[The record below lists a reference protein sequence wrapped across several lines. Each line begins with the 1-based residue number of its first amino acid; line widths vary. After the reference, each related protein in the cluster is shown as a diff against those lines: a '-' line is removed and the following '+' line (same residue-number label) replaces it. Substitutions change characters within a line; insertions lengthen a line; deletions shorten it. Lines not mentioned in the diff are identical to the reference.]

1 MPQPTTEQGLPVAGL
16 ASAVLAEMK
25 ELGYAESSLNTYR
38 SIFDKMTAYFE
49 DKGIGTFSLE
59 QGHAFVLDY
68 CGDRLNDDK
77 TFKNYFRA
85 IHMAG
90 DYQRYGMIFR
100 QTQAGKKDFTEGFKP
115 LADSFL
121 DSLAK
126 TGRTADGTLY
136 SYRKKLFRFE
146 GFLLDRG
153 VDSISKV
160 TGHHIDVY
168 VETLSGYSKNTIS
181 FSLTCL
187 RRLLD
192 FAYTNG
198 YLAQQFSVRVPDVR
212 YRQSSRLPATATPE
226 ETERILKNIDN
237 NNPVGKRNYA
247 MILMYAR
254 YGIRPSDI
262 LALQFGALDWDRN
275 QVSFYQ
281 QKTGYRQEFPL
292 YEDVGW
298 AIIDYLKNGRP
309 QTSSQNVFVAH
320 TPPFGKMASEAYVTR
335 CISRA
340 VQKAGIKIPREKT
353 VGAYIFRRSLATNM
367 LNGGATI
374 YEVGQVLGHHDF
386 SSTEHY
392 ISSSMDMLRQCA
404 REVAF

>member
-16 ASAVLAEMK
+16 ASTVLAEMK
-25 ELGYAESSLNTYR
+25 KLGYAESSLNTYR

-126 TGRTADGTLY
+126 TGRIADGTLY

-168 VETLSGYSKNTIS
+168 VETLAGYSKNTIS

-198 YLAQQFSVRVPDVR
+198 YIAQQLSVRVPDVR
-212 YRQSSRLPATATPE
+212 YRQSSRLPATVTPE

-254 YGIRPSDI
+254 YGMRPSTSWPCSSGRWTGTGVRYPFASRKPDTS
-262 LALQFGALDWDRN
+262 RN
-275 QVSFYQ
+275 SLYT
-281 QKTGYRQEFPL
+281 KMSAGPLSTTLRTGGHRHPARTYSLP
-292 YEDVGW
+292 
-298 AIIDYLKNGRP
+298 
-309 QTSSQNVFVAH
+309 
-320 TPPFGKMASEAYVTR
+320 
-335 CISRA
+335 
-340 VQKAGIKIPREKT
+340 IPRLLERWPARRMSP
-353 VGAYIFRRSLATNM
+353 GAFP
-367 LNGGATI
+367 
-374 YEVGQVLGHHDF
+374 V
-386 SSTEHY
+386 
-392 ISSSMDMLRQCA
+392 QC
-404 REVAF
+404 RKPV